1 MEGNNIEAVG
11 VLSALMYGG
20 AHPITSSLDIK
31 CLALRCGT
39 LANFRS
45 DRIHKILKRRVTSSV
60 IFLTATLALSARAQL
75 VNTPLNAPIPA
86 ILFQPPAESALTK
99 QTPFTFLKLPST
111 PPQETQQSL
120 KPPRQSPQRS
130 PKSLQP
136 KPKTMLSIS
145 SYDRG
150 PPPLSIRCR
159 TNGFISNRLTSQRV
173 VIKAVVTEDVA
184 ASGKILI
191 PAGSKVAGI
200 GQIDPDSG
208 RLESSG
214 NWSIITDFQ
223 EVRVHAELQDVE
235 TGFHGI
241 QGNQISFN
249 SEHSQTQAIA
259 PDRSYSFVPDETAF
273 ILSITGSV
281 AITVL
286 EPLEALENSK

>member
-1 MEGNNIEAVG
+1 
-11 VLSALMYGG
+11 
-20 AHPITSSLDIK
+20 
-31 CLALRCGT
+31 
-39 LANFRS
+39 
-45 DRIHKILKRRVTSSV
+45 
-60 IFLTATLALSARAQL
+60 
-75 VNTPLNAPIPA
+75 
-86 ILFQPPAESALTK
+86 
-99 QTPFTFLKLPST
+99 
-111 PPQETQQSL
+111 
-120 KPPRQSPQRS
+120 
-130 PKSLQP
+130 
-136 KPKTMLSIS
+136 
-145 SYDRG
+145 
-150 PPPLSIRCR
+150 
-159 TNGFISNRLTSQRV
+159 

-200 GQIDPDSG
+200 GQIDPDTG

-249 SEHSQTQAIA
+249 TEHSQTQAIA

-286 EPLEALENSK
+286 EPLEPLENSK

>member
-1 MEGNNIEAVG
+1 MLNHKPKPAAQAAEKCTTLVISLTAALT
-11 VLSALMYGG
+11 LSA
-20 AHPITSSLDIK
+20 H
-31 CLALRCGT
+31 
-39 LANFRS
+39 
-45 DRIHKILKRRVTSSV
+45 
-60 IFLTATLALSARAQL
+60 AQL
-75 VNTPLNAPIPA
+75 VNAALSAPIPA

-99 QTPFTFLKLPST
+99 QTPFPFLKLPSA

-120 KPPRQSPQRS
+120 EPLRQSPQRS
-130 PKSLQP
+130 PKSSQP
-136 KPKTMLSIS
+136 EPKTMLSIS
-145 SYDRG
+145 SYDHG
-150 PPPLSIRCR
+150 PRPLSIRCR
-159 TNGFISNRLTSQRV
+159 TNGSISNRLTFPRV
-173 VIKAVVTEDVA
+173 VIKAVVTEDLA

-191 PAGSKVAGI
+191 PAGSIVAGI

-214 NWSIITDFQ
+214 NWSIIADFQ

-249 SEHSQTQAIA
+249 TEHSQTQAIA
-259 PDRSYSFVPDETAF
+259 PDRSYSFVPDKTAF

-286 EPLEALENSK
+286 EPLEFSK